1 MQCLQQTR
9 MQQRHEQPDIDPSLP
24 VLFYRLG
31 DERFANCEQLINF
44 MKTCSP
50 TVRQMIQPWNVAEY
64 KRPRHIT
71 HVPTLQIGTKAHVGD
86 HALAWI
92 EGLAS
97 FEELAQ
103 RVSACAGGV
112 CQVPGGGGVPQGQQQ
127 QGQQQEQQ
135 HVPLMHGAAPL
146 EETDGPAA
154 VMFEIGKKAGPPS
167 RGPPVQKDVEPARN
181 GRLTEEERARQ
192 ERLAQHLKQL
202 QKAPVM

>member
-1 MQCLQQTR
+1 
-9 MQQRHEQPDIDPSLP
+9 MQQPPRNEQPDIDPSLP

-31 DERFANCEQLINF
+31 DERFANCEQLIHF

-50 TVRQMIQPWNVAEY
+50 MVRQMIQPWNVAEF

-112 CQVPGGGGVPQGQQQ
+112 CQVPHGAHAQ
-127 QGQQQEQQ
+127 QGHHNVDTQQPQQ
-135 HVPLMHGAAPL
+135 LMHGAAPL
-146 EETDGPAA
+146 EEADGPAA

-167 RGPPVQKDVEPARN
+167 RGPPVQKDVEPVRS
-181 GRLTEEERARQ
+181 GKMSEEERARQ
-192 ERLAQHLKQL
+192 ERLAQHLKNL
-202 QKAPVM
+202 QKAPVH